1 MRRRRIAAG
10 LVGVVFGVTLSWAG
24 MSSPVVLREG
34 LLLRNSYLFLFFAS
48 AVFTAFIGLR
58 LLKVLEART
67 LLTGER
73 VAWEVVKPERRH
85 VIGAALFGTGW
96 AIADACPGPVATQ
109 LGQGVPWALAT
120 AAGLVGGVLL
130 SRQVSET
137 TVDANV

>member
-1 MRRRRIAAG
+1 MRKRLAAG

-24 MSSPVVLREG
+24 MSSPDVLREG

-48 AVFTAFIGLR
+48 AVGTAFVGLR
-58 LLKVLEART
+58 LLRVFEARA

-73 VAWEVVKPERRH
+73 VAWSVVRPQRRH

-96 AIADACPGPVATQ
+96 AIADACPGPIATQ
-109 LGQGVPWALAT
+109 IGQGVPWALAT

-130 SRQVSET
+130 SLNVTNET
-137 TVDANV
+137 GKANV

>member
-1 MRRRRIAAG
+1 MTRRRIAAG

-48 AVFTAFIGLR
+48 AVLTAFVGLR
-58 LLKVLEART
+58 LLKRFEART

-73 VAWEVVKPERRH
+73 VAWEAVRPQRRH
-85 VIGAALFGTGW
+85 VIGAALFGLGW
-96 AIADACPGPVATQ
+96 AIADACPGPIATQ

-120 AAGLVGGVLL
+120 AVGLVGGVLL
-130 SRQVSET
+130 ARTVSEPT
-137 TVDANV
+137 LDANV